1 MREIRAAEL
10 PHRPHLWV
18 IAFVPHDQVEA
29 TAWWQ
34 RPLAPGYRHVFAFRA
49 LAESLTEIVNHMGR
63 ALHFQVTTERADVL
77 AARFAEAGM
86 TLLAMPPES
95 TAPRAMLRGPMT
107 CVEVVKALLGWR
119 GLLILTPRQL
129 ERALRR
135 RGAQPVTFPHT
146 PQQEAA

>member
-1 MREIRAAEL
+1 MRAADL
-10 PHRPHLWV
+10 PHRPDVWV
-18 IAFVPHDQVEA
+18 VAFVPHDQVEA

-49 LAESLTEIVNHMGR
+49 LAEGLTEIVNHSGQ
-63 ALHFQVTTERADVL
+63 ALAFQVTTEGADAI
-77 AARFAEAGM
+77 AARFNQSCITM
-86 TLLAMPPES
+86 LAMPPDS

-135 RGAQPVTFPHT
+135 RGARPVTFPHT

>member
-1 MREIRAAEL
+1 MSEIRATDL
-10 PHRPHLWV
+10 PRRPDLWV
-18 IAFVPHDQVEA
+18 VAFVPHDQVEA

-49 LAESLTEIVNHMGR
+49 LAEGLTEIVNHMGR
-63 ALHFQVTTERADVL
+63 ALHFAVTTEGADVL
-77 AARFAEAGM
+77 AARFAQSGM
-86 TLLAMPPES
+86 VLVAIPPDS

-107 CVEVVKALLGWR
+107 CVEVIKALLGWR

-135 RGAQPVTFPHT
+135 RGARAVTVPDT
-146 PQQEAA
+146 PKQEAA